1 MMKIKELTSGQN
13 SVTAKVINMNK
24 GTTQTGSPYLSFTIE
39 DESGTINCKY
49 WDAMNVEVNTG
60 AVYEFTGELNEYNGK
75 QQLIVNA
82 FKEETDEEVIN
93 KFFKQA
99 PQELVEIR
107 KGILEYTN
115 RIESDD
121 VRLIVKEILS
131 RYESAYFSYPAATQN
146 HHAYVNGLGYHVLTM
161 LKLSD
166 GICDVYPYLD
176 RGLLYAGIILHDF
189 AKVIELSSA
198 RSPEYTLEG
207 KLVGHLVMGSNIVE
221 QIATELEVNSE
232 EVLLL
237 QHMVLSH
244 HGRKEWGSPQRP
256 QIPEAEAL
264 HFIDNIDSKFE
275 SIRLEYE
282 TVEKGEWTKRIP
294 VLDGRS
300 FYRHK

>member
-1 MMKIKELTSGQN
+1 MMKIKELTSGHQ
-13 SVTAKVINMNK
+13 SVTAKVLNMNK
-24 GTTQTGSPYLSFTIE
+24 GTTQTGSPYLSFAIE
-39 DESGTINCKY
+39 DSSGTINCKF
-49 WDAMNVEVNTG
+49 WDAVNVEMKSGT
-60 AVYEFTGELNEYNGK
+60 VYQLTGEMSEYNNK
-75 QQLIVNA
+75 PQFIVNA

-93 KFFKQA
+93 TFYKMA
-99 PQELVEIR
+99 PQEINEI
-107 KGILEYTN
+107 KVGILEYAN
-115 RIESDD
+115 KIESDN
-121 VRLIVKEILS
+121 VRLIVKEILT

-146 HHAYVNGLGYHVLTM
+146 HHAYINGLGYHVLTM

-166 GICDVYPYLD
+166 GICDIYPYLD

-189 AKVIELSSA
+189 AKVIELSNA

-207 KLVGHLVMGSNIVE
+207 KLLGHLVMGSNIVE
-221 QIATELEVNSE
+221 QVAQELDIHTE

-264 HFIDNIDSKFE
+264 HFIDNLDSKFE
-275 SIRLEYE
+275 SLRLEFENVE
-282 TVEKGEWTKRIP
+282 TKEWTKRIP

-300 FYRHK
+300 FYKHK